1 MISARGRIT
10 AMAIAGLLLA
20 LAAMTARAA
29 DPAEDRW
36 QFITA
41 PHLWAAGISGDVTIK
56 GMTADVDIGFDEIR
70 DHLQGGFMTY
80 LELRKRKFGFY
91 ANPLYLKL
99 TGDGST
105 SRGRSFRFE
114 QQLWIVE
121 FGGFYNLGQWGQDK
135 PLAVD
140 VIGGGRYWNN
150 HMEMKLSGP
159 LIDTVSSASTKDLI
173 DPIIGLRANQHLT
186 QKFSWSLRGDIGGF
200 GISNSSTDFSWQAM
214 GMLGYDLSR
223 RCSLWAGYRALA
235 YDKEDGSGANRHGA
249 DVVLH
254 GPILGLEI
262 KF

>member
-1 MISARGRIT
+1 MIDIRNSMLRLA
-10 AMAIAGLLLA
+10 AGLLLV
-20 LAAMTARAA
+20 LAAMTVRAA

-36 QFITA
+36 QFISA
-41 PHLWAAGISGDVTIK
+41 PHLWAAGIDGDVTIK

-70 DHLQGGFMTY
+70 DHMSGGFMTY

-91 ANPLYLKL
+91 ANPLWLKL

-121 FGGFYNLGQWGQDK
+121 FGAFYNLAQWGQDK
-135 PLAVD
+135 PLALD
-140 VIGGGRYWNN
+140 VIGGARYWNN
-150 HMEMKLSGP
+150 HMELKLSGP
-159 LIDTVSSASTKDLI
+159 LIDRVSSASTKDLI
-173 DPIIGLRANQHLT
+173 DPIIGLRANQRLT

-200 GISNSSTDFSWQAM
+200 GISNNSTDFSWQAM
-214 GMLGYDLSR
+214 GLLGYDLSR
-223 RCSLWAGYRALA
+223 RCSLWGGYRALA
-235 YDKEDGSGANRHGA
+235 YDKEDGSGANKHGA

-262 KF
+262 RF